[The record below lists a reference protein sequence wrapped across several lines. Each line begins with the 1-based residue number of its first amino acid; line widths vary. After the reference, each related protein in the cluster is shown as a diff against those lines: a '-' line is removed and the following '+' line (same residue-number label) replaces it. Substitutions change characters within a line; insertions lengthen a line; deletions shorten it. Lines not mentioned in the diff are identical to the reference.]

1 MDLTKLSTADILAEL
16 EKRSEVTKSDESVLV
31 FGTIGIDAGSNFV
44 EIFKEIKTEKDL
56 DFINQVS
63 LRARFNSHRYYQGF
77 YFKTTEFE
85 KLEKN
90 LNDNNEQFANWIRET
105 NSVKYTKL

>member
-1 MDLTKLSTADILAEL
+1 MDLTKLSIDAILAEL
-16 EKRSEVTKSDESVLV
+16 EKRSEVTKSDKSVLV

-44 EIFKEIKTEKDL
+44 EMFKEIKTEKDF

-63 LRARFNSHRYYQGF
+63 LRVRFNSHRHYQGF

-90 LNDNNEQFANWIRET
+90 LNDNNENFANWIIQN
-105 NSVKYTKL
+105 NSVKYIKL